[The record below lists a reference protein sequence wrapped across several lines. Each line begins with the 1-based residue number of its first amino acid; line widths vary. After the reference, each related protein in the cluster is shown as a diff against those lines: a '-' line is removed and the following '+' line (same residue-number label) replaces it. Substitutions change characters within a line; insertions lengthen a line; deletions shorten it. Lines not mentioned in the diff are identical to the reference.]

1 MQVKCRICGDNH
13 LSIKCPKVIQEK
25 QVIPEKQSTLVKCR
39 VGEGNHLSSEW
50 PKVIPEKQSMLVKCR
65 VCGGNHL
72 SSKCPQIVKEKP
84 ETVQNNKKYN
94 VQYDKQKISNSERN
108 IFKVKIENLPYDIS
122 NEELMEQLYNWGD
135 ITDIKIM
142 NYAVNSTA
150 FISFSNKEHA
160 EYFIKALDN
169 TKFEFMIIKLHL
181 IYS

>member
-1 MQVKCRICGDNH
+1 MQVKCRVCGDNH

-25 QVIPEKQSTLVKCR
+25 QVTP
-39 VGEGNHLSSEW
+39 
-50 PKVIPEKQSMLVKCR
+50 VIQEKQSMLVKCR

-84 ETVQNNKKYN
+84 KTVHDNK
-94 VQYDKQKISNSERN
+94 KISNSERN

-181 IYS
+181 ICS